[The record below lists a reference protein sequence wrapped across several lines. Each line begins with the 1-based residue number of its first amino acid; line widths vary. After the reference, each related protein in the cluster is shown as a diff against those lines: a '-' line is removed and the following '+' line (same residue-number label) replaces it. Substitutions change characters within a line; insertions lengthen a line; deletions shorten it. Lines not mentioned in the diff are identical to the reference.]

1 MVEVG
6 DTAATVEVEGA
17 VAVEEVMEAT
27 ALVVE
32 GEVEVA
38 MDPRDGKDGL
48 LIHHVEIV
56 EGEMG
61 EVEFL

>member
-1 MVEVG
+1 MEV
-6 DTAATVEVEGA
+6 A
-17 VAVEEVMEAT
+17 VPVEEVMEAT
-27 ALVVE
+27 AMVGE

-38 MDPRDGKDGL
+38 MDQRDGKDGL

-61 EVEFL
+61 EVELL